1 MSEHHVLSR
10 RDFGK
15 LAFAA
20 FPAAALAGG
29 AEFSFA
35 RQSKPNSLWGGVP
48 FGIFAP
54 YRFGPEASDLDGALN
69 ALVRFGVSYTELSNA
84 VVERYVGRSPAA
96 RRPARPRSSRP
107 HRSRSRAKPASPRG
121 RRRPWAAADAAPR
134 RRSSAR
140 RRKRP
145 PIGARRRR

>member
-15 LAFAA
+15 LAFSA

-29 AEFSFA
+29 ARFAFA
-35 RQSKPNSLWGGVP
+35 RDKPNSLWGGVP

-69 ALVRFGVSYTELSNA
+69 ALLKFGVSYTELSNA
-84 VVERYVGRSPAA
+84 VVERYVGAPQSVGRGGGAGGAQAGAA
-96 RRPARPRSSRP
+96 SS
-107 HRSRSRAKPASPRG
+107 
-121 RRRPWAAADAAPR
+121 AAAQLAPAPQMIPCEAGKPSAAPPAMGGGGR
-134 RRSSAR
+134 
-140 RRKRP
+140 
-145 PIGARRRR
+145 GAQTP